1 MAERAPIKPK
11 PAPVNLDSKSTAVV
25 VLDVGTEPREWLSAN
40 EESKYLGELKA
51 FLDKARGSA
60 VPVIYT
66 LSARL
71 KGTQKDGVAAGLN
84 RKETEPI
91 FYPDAYDKLAGG
103 EVQNVLSKNG
113 IKNVILVGSGAN
125 IAVLYTA
132 TTAARVYRYNV
143 IIPVDGVIVRGRYER
158 EYAFHHL
165 CILPANTSKLIRFT
179 TLSDIT
185 FG

>member
-1 MAERAPIKPK
+1 
-11 PAPVNLDSKSTAVV
+11 
-25 VLDVGTEPREWLSAN
+25 
-40 EESKYLGELKA
+40 
-51 FLDKARGSA
+51 
-60 VPVIYT
+60 
-66 LSARL
+66 
-71 KGTQKDGVAAGLN
+71 LN

-143 IIPVDGVIVRGRYER
+143 IIPVDGVIVRGQYER

>member
-11 PAPVNLDSKSTAVV
+11 PAPVNLDSKSTAVF

-40 EESKYLGELKA
+40 EESKFVGELRA

-103 EVQNVLSKNG
+103 EVQNVLSG
-113 IKNVILVGSGAN
+113 G
-125 IAVLYTA
+125 
-132 TTAARVYRYNV
+132 
-143 IIPVDGVIVRGRYER
+143 
-158 EYAFHHL
+158 
-165 CILPANTSKLIRFT
+165 C
-179 TLSDIT
+179 
-185 FG
+185 